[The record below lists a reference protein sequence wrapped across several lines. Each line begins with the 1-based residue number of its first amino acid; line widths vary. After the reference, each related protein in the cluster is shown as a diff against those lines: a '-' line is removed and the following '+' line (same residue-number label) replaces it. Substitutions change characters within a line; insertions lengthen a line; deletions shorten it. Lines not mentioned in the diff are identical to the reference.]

1 MTKDIVKKEES
12 QFESEESILEKTDG
26 NSIPF
31 HTMDGYNT
39 IGKVT
44 EVYDGDTITVI
55 MKYKN
60 CMDKF
65 KIRLIGY
72 DSPELKPRK
81 DIDDRQ
87 NIVSLAKEAKKQL
100 SDKVLNKIV
109 KVHCHDFEKYGRLLA
124 TIYTMDNEDVNEWM
138 IKNGSGCKEYDGGKK
153 LKI

>member
-55 MKYKN
+55 MKYRN

-87 NIVSLAKEAKKQL
+87 NVVLCAKEAKNQL
-100 SDKVLNKIV
+100 SDKILNKIV
-109 KVHCHDFEKYGRLLA
+109 KVHCHSFEKYGRLLA

-138 IKNGSGCKEYDGGKK
+138 IKNGVGCKRYDGGKK
-153 LKI
+153 L